1 MSDAAEDTPVVHF
14 VILAAFIA
22 VMLLGGVAN
31 DRLRA
36 RSATCVQSGGIYVKT
51 VEGFR
56 CVAR

>member
-1 MSDAAEDTPVVHF
+1 MSDTAKDTPVVHF

-36 RSATCVQSGGIYVKT
+36 GSAACVQSGGIFVKT

-56 CVAR
+56 CLTR